1 MNNISR
7 DIDSETKAIDNC
19 RLNKMLISKF
29 PEGYSEPQIAEKDPC
44 TQRLKRCDNNSKDE
58 GISSTVNL
66 NSLSQT
72 FKQNERLGSEFP

>member
-1 MNNISR
+1 MNKIFR
-7 DIDSETKAIDNC
+7 EIDSETKAIDNC

-29 PEGYSEPQIAEKDPC
+29 PEGYSEPQIPEEDPW
-44 TQRLKRCDNNSKDE
+44 TQRLKRCDDNSKDE

-72 FKQNERLGSEFP
+72 FKQNERPGSEFP